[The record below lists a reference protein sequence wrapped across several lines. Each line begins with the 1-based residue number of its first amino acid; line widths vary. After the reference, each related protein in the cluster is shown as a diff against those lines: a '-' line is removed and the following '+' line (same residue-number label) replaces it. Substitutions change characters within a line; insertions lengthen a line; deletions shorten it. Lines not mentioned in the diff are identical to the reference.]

1 LADGTQMRER
11 DAAPAGLA
19 RGGAFRD
26 ADRHS
31 RRVRLLKILVPGLAV
46 LGSLAFVAY
55 ALFDPFRAKDIKV
68 DVGALSVSGDKL
80 TMEMPHLTGFNRRE
94 DAYNVTAKSASQH
107 LTTPGLID
115 LTDLQAVISMTDK
128 TTATLKAST
137 GRFDSSAERL
147 TLDQNV
153 TVASTKGYSADLSS
167 AVVDFKAGTVNSQQN
182 VKVNLNGGVVNA
194 GGLTVLGGGD
204 VITFRN
210 GVSTRFQ
217 KPAAEKRAK
226 PVRPSQ
232 IDSQEPAK

>member
-1 LADGTQMRER
+1 M
-11 DAAPAGLA
+11 APDGLA
-19 RGGAFRD
+19 RGGAFRE

-46 LGSLAFVAY
+46 LGSIAFVAY
-55 ALFDPFRAKDIKV
+55 VLFDPFRAKDIKV

-94 DAYNVTAKSASQH
+94 DAYNVTAKSASQR

-115 LTDLQAVISMTDK
+115 LTDLEAVISMTDK

-167 AVVDFKAGTVNSQQN
+167 AVVDFKAGTVDSQQK
-182 VKVNLNGGVVNA
+182 VKVNLDGGVVNA

-210 GVSTRFQ
+210 GVTTRFQ
-217 KPAAEKRAK
+217 RPASEKRSKTA
-226 PVRPSQ
+226 PMSQ
-232 IDSQEPAK
+232 NDSQDPAK